1 MSGKNKL
8 LILLLVFTF
17 VAVGCGEP
25 AGPVSQEVGLPPAE
39 QEKAMLREKIDRKF
53 IDPQAHYQLGRLYQA
68 DGLWDKAEDE
78 YNLALSFDPVNWR
91 AQAAIVKVLQQSGR
105 TDKAETYADIR
116 IKQVSGLAES
126 SFLLGKAF
134 QAEGLNRYALTCYD
148 QALLRAPESAAVNR
162 QLGFYYLS
170 LGDNLRAREYLTRSF
185 ELDRYQPDVAGE
197 LGRLG
202 IVVQTRQKTDQTTQS
217 LEKLAS
223 ETEKPA
229 AE

>member
-8 LILLLVFTF
+8 LILLLLFTF
-17 VAVGCGEP
+17 VAAGCGVLGGKP
-25 AGPVSQEVGLPPAE
+25 AGPTSQEVGLPPAE

-53 IDPQAHYQLGRLYQA
+53 IDAQAHYDLARLYHA

-91 AQAAIVKVLQQSGR
+91 AQAAIVKLLQQSGR

-134 QAEGLNRYALTCYD
+134 QAEGLNRYAFTCYE
-148 QALLRAPESAAVNR
+148 QALARAPDSAAVNR

-170 LGDNLRAREYLTRSF
+170 LGDNLKAREYLIRSF

-202 IVVQTRQKTDQTTQS
+202 VVVQTRQKTDQSTQS

-223 ETEKPA
+223 ETEK
-229 AE
+229 

>member
-8 LILLLVFTF
+8 LILLLLLTF
-17 VAVGCGEP
+17 VAAGCGNP
-25 AGPVSQEVGLPPAE
+25 AGPTSQKVAPGPTERERAE
-39 QEKAMLREKIDRKF
+39 LLKKIDRRF

-134 QAEGLNRYALTCYD
+134 QAEGLDRYALTCYE
-148 QALLRAPESAAVNR
+148 QALARAPESAAVNR
-162 QLGFYYLS
+162 QLGLYYLS
-170 LGDNLRAREYLTRSF
+170 LGDNLKAKGYLTRSF

-202 IVVQTRQKTDQTTQS
+202 IVVQTRQKTDQGS
-217 LEKLAS
+217 KALEKLAS
-223 ETEKPA
+223 ESEKP
-229 AE
+229 E